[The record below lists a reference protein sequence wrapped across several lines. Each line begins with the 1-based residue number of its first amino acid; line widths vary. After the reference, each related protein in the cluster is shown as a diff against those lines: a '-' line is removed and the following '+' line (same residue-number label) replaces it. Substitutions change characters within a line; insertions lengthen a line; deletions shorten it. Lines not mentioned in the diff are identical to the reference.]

1 MSGFFAPD
9 GRWFR
14 AGRVERFAA
23 VLVWCALVAAA
34 AMHLPRLA
42 FDNDTWLPA
51 AHPLRAELENFRA
64 EFEPDEALLVAL
76 ELPADFFA
84 PAMTQAVQELDAALA
99 ALPQVRHV
107 LSPVSAT
114 VIINRAEALD
124 IDAFGDALDKGF
136 LDAES
141 YRRRFANSPYA
152 GKLLSADHR
161 VAALHNKLLI
171 NLFQMPS

>member
-1 MSGFFAPD
+1 
-9 GRWFR
+9 
-14 AGRVERFAA
+14 
-23 VLVWCALVAAA
+23 
-34 AMHLPRLA
+34 MHLPRLS

-64 EFEPDEALLVAL
+64 EFEPDEALLMAL

-99 ALPQVRHV
+99 ELPQVRHV

-114 VIINRAEALD
+114 VIINRADALD

-161 VAALHNKLLI
+161 VAALRVAIARLGAGARDGPTT
-171 NLFQMPS
+171 NLSYHFLTNFPLTTDPV